1 MPTGAGVKRHIIRGG
16 HMDTIPARSIFE
28 AAERAIYE
36 LVVDGKASATLQ
48 GRSYTAANLA
58 DLERVRDYY
67 RAQAVANGELN
78 ENATT
83 QRVVVSVASITE
95 N

>member
-1 MPTGAGVKRHIIRGG
+1 M
-16 HMDTIPARSIFE
+16 IPARAIYE
-28 AAERAIYE
+28 AAERAIFD
-36 LVVDGKASATLQ
+36 LIVDGKASATFQ
-48 GRSYTAANLA
+48 GRSYTATNLA

-67 RAQAVANGELN
+67 RAQAVANGELT
-78 ENATT
+78 ENANT